1 MNRDLFYFRKRLGIE
16 KLASHIHLV
25 LDGDSD
31 SLKHMAVFFKVMV
44 VGVRQGTKEFQAAVE
59 ALMPRPNTSLEVS

>member
-16 KLASHIHLV
+16 KLAYHIHLV
-25 LDGDSD
+25 LYGDRD

-44 VGVRQGTKEFQAAVE
+44 VGVGQGTKE
-59 ALMPRPNTSLEVS
+59 P